1 MVTFTEKES
10 QYINFNTSPWSCKV
24 SDIPEDV
31 LLSLKK
37 KDKFHFDFIGTH
49 IINFIQTKEK

>member
-10 QYINFNTSPWSCKV
+10 QYINFNTSPWSCEV
-24 SDIPEDV
+24 SGIPEDV

-37 KDKFHFDFIGTH
+37 R
-49 IINFIQTKEK
+49 INFILIL